1 MANEIRLQKFLADSG
16 VASRRTA
23 EEMIA
28 QGRVLLNGKKVT
40 LAGTKVVPG
49 RDEVKV
55 DGHLIRMKREKIYI
69 LLNKPKGY
77 VTTTSDPQG
86 RKTVMEL
93 VKEIDERLYPVG
105 RLDYQTEGLLI
116 LTNDG
121 ELTHG
126 LTHPSRE
133 IRKTYQA
140 RIRGRLTLEEA
151 LKLTN
156 GIQLDDGVVTAP
168 AELMVLEENP
178 EDSLVEIIIHEG
190 RYRQVRRMFEAVNHE
205 VIRLVRT
212 RIGPLTRQ
220 GLARGKWRYLKK
232 TEVRQ
237 LQQMA
242 GIGAK
247 GKGGKKRG

>member
-1 MANEIRLQKFLADSG
+1 MTVICCFALVRKRNEVAKAFSG
-16 VASRRTA
+16 RSV
-23 EEMIA
+23 
-28 QGRVLLNGKKVT
+28 
-40 LAGTKVVPG
+40 
-49 RDEVKV
+49 
-55 DGHLIRMKREKIYI
+55 LIR
-69 LLNKPKGY
+69 
-77 VTTTSDPQG
+77 
-86 RKTVMEL
+86 
-93 VKEIDERLYPVG
+93 KEPVEAG
-105 RLDYQTEGLLI
+105 KLLI